1 MGYDIRFNNYRR
13 HGKGYAMAE
22 FWEQQLMDRLL
33 NLCFVFR
40 DKKDVVMPAEQ
51 VKDVVDYVKFLLKEK
66 KKETVEDIEKAK

>member
-1 MGYDIRFNNYRR
+1 
-13 HGKGYAMAE
+13 MAE

-33 NLCFVFR
+33 NLCFIFR

-66 KKETVEDIEKAK
+66 KKETIEDIEKAK

>member
-1 MGYDIRFNNYRR
+1 
-13 HGKGYAMAE
+13 MAE

-33 NLCFVFR
+33 NLCFIFR

-66 KKETVEDIEKAK
+66 KKETIEDIEKA

>member
-1 MGYDIRFNNYRR
+1 
-13 HGKGYAMAE
+13 MAE

-66 KKETVEDIEKAK
+66 QKEAIEDIEKA

>member
-1 MGYDIRFNNYRR
+1 
-13 HGKGYAMAE
+13 
-22 FWEQQLMDRLL
+22 MDRLL

-66 KKETVEDIEKAK
+66 RKEVLEDIEKT

>member
-1 MGYDIRFNNYRR
+1 
-13 HGKGYAMAE
+13 MAE

-66 KKETVEDIEKAK
+66 RKEVLEDIEKA

>member
-1 MGYDIRFNNYRR
+1 
-13 HGKGYAMAE
+13 MAE

-51 VKDVVDYVKFLLKEK
+51 VKDVTDYVKFLLEEK
-66 KKETVEDIEKAK
+66 KKEVVEDIERA

>member
-1 MGYDIRFNNYRR
+1 
-13 HGKGYAMAE
+13 MAE

-66 KKETVEDIEKAK
+66 KKEVIEDIEQA

>member
-1 MGYDIRFNNYRR
+1 
-13 HGKGYAMAE
+13 MAE

-33 NLCFVFR
+33 NLCFIFR

-66 KKETVEDIEKAK
+66 KKEVIEDIEKGK

>member
-1 MGYDIRFNNYRR
+1 
-13 HGKGYAMAE
+13 MAE

-40 DKKDVVMPAEQ
+40 NKKDVVMPAEQ

-66 KKETVEDIEKAK
+66 RKEVLEDIEKA

>member
-1 MGYDIRFNNYRR
+1 
-13 HGKGYAMAE
+13 MAE

-66 KKETVEDIEKAK
+66 QKEVIEDIEKA

>member
-1 MGYDIRFNNYRR
+1 
-13 HGKGYAMAE
+13 MAE

-51 VKDVVDYVKFLLKEK
+51 VKDVVNYVKFLIKEK
-66 KKETVEDIEKAK
+66 RKEAIEDIEKA

>member
-1 MGYDIRFNNYRR
+1 
-13 HGKGYAMAE
+13 MAE

-51 VKDVVDYVKFLLKEK
+51 IKDVVDYVKFLLKEK
-66 KKETVEDIEKAK
+66 RKEVVEDIEKGK